1 MVALNHADFLALWE
15 TGQRLHP
22 LDRGLLAIQSSL
34 PADAQE
40 TSIADWP
47 LGRRNRALAQLRA
60 LYFGPR
66 LEGWTVCAGCGEKL
80 EFELDCRTLAETPDT
95 PVDSRVSVDD
105 CTFRLPTSRDLAHI
119 ADEADPDQAA
129 IRLLASCFIDPK
141 KRKSSVEDDSN
152 SALIAIQSWTPE
164 RLDAVAEKMARID
177 PLADISLGLDCPL
190 CHHTSEGTLDLVDFF
205 WAEIEARARR
215 LLSEVHALASAY
227 GWTES
232 TILALSD
239 VRRST
244 YLRMVQA

>member
-15 TGQRLHP
+15 TGHRLHP

-34 PADAQE
+34 PADGQE
-40 TSIADWP
+40 SSVADWP

-66 LEGWTVCAGCGEKL
+66 LEGWTVCAKCGEKM
-80 EFELDCRTLAETPDT
+80 EFELDCRTMAETPDT

-119 ADEADPDQAA
+119 ANESDPAQAVV
-129 IRLLASCFIDPK
+129 RLIAGCFIHAEK
-141 KRKSSVEDDSN
+141 KKSSVEDDSN
-152 SALIAIQSWTPE
+152 YALNAIQSWTPE
-164 RLDAVAEKMARID
+164 RLEAVAEKMAGVD

-190 CHHTSEGTLDLVDFF
+190 CHHTSEEALDLVDFL
-205 WAEIEARARR
+205 WTEIEARARR
-215 LLSEVHALASAY
+215 LLFEVHVLASAY
-227 GWTES
+227 GWAES

-239 VRRST
+239 VRRTT